1 METLKSN
8 DNEDSTTPI
17 LRASHSL
24 TEGFDDDIDATVIIP
39 KRQKPWKHRHKP
51 GNLHLFSDP
60 LDGTSSDEQSFDEE
74 DMFGSDSDAET
85 VSLVAKMNKKKQPF
99 DEQRVCIIDS
109 VSLCHSC
116 VDIM

>member
-8 DNEDSTTPI
+8 ETEDSTTPI

-24 TEGFDDDIDATVIIP
+24 TEGFDGDIDATVIIP

-85 VSLVAKMNKKKQPF
+85 VSLVAKMNKKKRPF
-99 DEQRVCIIDS
+99 DEQMVCIMNS
-109 VSLCHSC
+109 A
-116 VDIM
+116 